1 MAVARHGRRGIGFA
15 YWTAVAVLKPTL
27 VLLTKSERRGDDNL
41 RETYPGDDG
50 IVVATNHLSWFD
62 PMNVSHTLW
71 DDGRPPR
78 FLAKEALFRVPLLG
92 WIIRNAGQIPVFRE
106 SEDAAAAISAGIEA
120 IHQGEAVV
128 VYVEGTLTR
137 DEDLWPMTGKTGAAH
152 ISLVTGCPV
161 IPMAQWGPQE
171 VMRPYVKEIRL
182 LPRKTM
188 HSNIGPPVDLDD
200 LRDRE
205 ITNELLEEATAR
217 IVNAIT
223 GLLEELRDQKAPPER
238 LDFKEWKAKQTAAA
252 EPAGL
257 DDSSE
262 PNGSTEVATG
272 ADE

>member
-1 MAVARHGRRGIGFA
+1 MAVARHGQRGIGLA
-15 YWTAVAVLKPTL
+15 YWTAVAVLKPSL
-27 VLLTKSERRGDDNL
+27 VVLTKSERRGDQNL

-92 WIIRNAGQIPVFRE
+92 WIMRNAGQIPVFRE

-137 DEDLWPMTGKTGAAH
+137 DDDLWPMTGKTGAAH
-152 ISLVTGCPV
+152 ISLITGCPV
-161 IPMAQWGPQE
+161 IPMAQWGPQD

-188 HSNIGPPVDLDD
+188 RSNIGPPVDLDD
-200 LRDRE
+200 LRGKD
-205 ITNELLEEATAR
+205 ITNEILEEATAR

-223 GLLEELRDQKAPPER
+223 TLLEELRGQKAPSER
-238 LDFKEWKAKQTAAA
+238 LDFRQWKARQGVADTSADVDDPSRSAVAAQ
-252 EPAGL
+252 
-257 DDSSE
+257 
-262 PNGSTEVATG
+262 GS
-272 ADE
+272 DE